1 MDRQTPWRRGRC
13 RDRSASLH
21 GKKKRKSVV
30 PTGRCCGQSGDD
42 FEDGF
47 VDCRVP
53 HGPPQVAAA
62 SVPLG
67 TVSGMPRAR
76 NRSAVSRETL
86 DRKCLGDVS
95 CRALDHS
102 LTHDTRLFTPRGVNT
117 LPAHSAAA
125 EASRRNATSARATR
139 KVPKEELSEKVN
151 GCVAAW
157 SERLLER
164 LGGAGRRQIVI
175 V

>member
-1 MDRQTPWRRGRC
+1 MAPGSLQRPKRKPAWEEKTKIGRANGAVLRPKRRRLRGRFRGLSGATRAATSRC
-13 RDRSASLH
+13 SVGASRNCLGH
-21 GKKKRKSVV
+21 ATGKK
-30 PTGRCCGQSGDD
+30 PQRC
-42 FEDGF
+42 
-47 VDCRVP
+47 
-53 HGPPQVAAA
+53 
-62 SVPLG
+62 
-67 TVSGMPRAR
+67 VS
-76 NRSAVSRETL
+76 ETL

-117 LPAHSAAA
+117 LPAHSSAA